1 MLEVEKDGI
10 ASQNHAS
17 LIKAYFFFLA
27 VVTRCDWVGEALQ
40 CLDYK
45 HNSRNW

>member
-10 ASQNHAS
+10 TSQNHAS

-27 VVTRCDWVGEALQ
+27 VVARCDWVSEALPYPY
-40 CLDYK
+40 YK
-45 HNSRNW
+45 RN